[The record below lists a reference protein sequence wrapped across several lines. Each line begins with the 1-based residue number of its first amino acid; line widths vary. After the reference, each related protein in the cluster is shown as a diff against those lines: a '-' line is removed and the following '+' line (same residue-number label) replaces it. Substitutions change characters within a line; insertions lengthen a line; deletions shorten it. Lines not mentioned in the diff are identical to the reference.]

1 MKKFIGF
8 NLSPLRLVLSA
19 GIAEKSLAQSSLLPT
34 HWVIILVFSR
44 FNSPISQP
52 LLMRQRLWS
61 FGPFPD
67 SVWYVHACS
76 PELDAVLQTWS
87 LQCWGQGKDPPPL
100 PAGDAFPNAAQGTAG
115 CLCHEGELLA
125 RGQLTGTRTTRSL
138 SAKLISSWSVPSIYW
153 CLGQILLRGRTL
165 GVPLLIFVRL
175 LLARF
180 SNLLNDCTLFW
191 YISYSFQFSIICNL
205 LKVHSVSPFRLLMKE
220 LNKICPS
227 IDPWGTPIVTGLQL
241 DSCHWWQCF

>member
-19 GIAEKSLAQSSLLPT
+19 GITEKSLAQSSLLST
-34 HWVIILVFSR
+34 RWVIILIFSR

-52 LLMRQRLWS
+52 LLMRRRHWS
-61 FGPFPD
+61 FGPFLD
-67 SVWYVHACS
+67 SVWYVHVCS

-87 LQCWGQGKDPPPL
+87 LQCWGQGKDPLPQ
-100 PAGDAFPNAAQGTAG
+100 PAGDAFPDAAQGTAG

-125 RGQLTGTRTTRSL
+125 RGQLTGHPHHQVPFCKAGRYPAYTGPWDRSSSGAGL
-138 SAKLISSWSVPSIYW
+138 CTSLCWSSWDSCWPVSPTCWMTVHFSGTSATPSNFVSSVS
-153 CLGQILLRGRTL
+153 
-165 GVPLLIFVRL
+165 
-175 LLARF
+175 
-180 SNLLNDCTLFW
+180 
-191 YISYSFQFSIICNL
+191 L
-205 LKVHSVSPFRLLMKE
+205 LKVRSVSPFRLLMKE

-241 DSCHWWQCF
+241 DSCHWWQYF

>member
-1 MKKFIGF
+1 MSAKTSSAGPSPVRFLNIFTNGDIASSSGDLYQSLTTLTMKKFIGF

-19 GIAEKSLAQSSLLPT
+19 GIAEKSLSQSSLLPT

-61 FGPFPD
+61 FGPFLD

-125 RGQLTGTRTTRSL
+125 RGQLTGHPHHQ
-138 SAKLISSWSVPSIYW
+138 VPFCKADFQLVGTQHILV
-153 CLGQILLRGRTL
+153 LGADPPQGQDFGRPFVDLREILVGPFLQPAEWL
-165 GVPLLIFVRL
+165 HAFLVYQL
-175 LLARF
+175 LL
-180 SNLLNDCTLFW
+180 
-191 YISYSFQFSIICNL
+191 
-205 LKVHSVSPFRLLMKE
+205 
-220 LNKICPS
+220 
-227 IDPWGTPIVTGLQL
+227 PIFYHL
-241 DSCHWWQCF
+241 